1 MPVLFVYGTLRLP
14 KGGPASDTHYH
25 DRIAE
30 AISMAEPATLYGAAI
45 YDLGNYPGIGPADP
59 TSGVRGDA
67 IEISDEAL
75 VITDEIE
82 GHPEFYERRENAVV
96 LDNGTGGPAW
106 VYWTPAHLLDSV
118 SPIPSG
124 DWFNRPRADA
134 EGSIDQQLAAD
145 KSRVSGDTVTD

>member
-14 KGGPASDTHYH
+14 TGGPASDTHYH
-25 DRIAE
+25 HRIAD
-30 AISMAEPATLYGAAI
+30 AISMAESATLYGAAI

-75 VITDEIE
+75 IITDEIE
-82 GHPEFYERRENAVV
+82 GHPGFYERRENDVV

-106 VYWTPAHLLDSV
+106 VYWTPPHLLESV
-118 SPIPSG
+118 VPIASG
-124 DWFNRPRADA
+124 DWFDRPRGDA
-134 EGSIDQQLAAD
+134 NGTIEEQLARE
-145 KSRVSGDTVTD
+145 KSPNAGDAMTD